1 MFGRKKPPPGTNIPK
16 STSEPEDDIPPMPAQ
31 LAPLKP
37 ATPPRPVSS
46 PAASQGSAMPSPDL
60 PTASTPPLRPGA
72 PPPGSPI
79 GRPVTAPAVSSP
91 PKSSASD
98 RTLTV
103 GSGISL
109 TGEINACDRLVVE
122 GKVEAALSDCKSIEI
137 AESGL
142 FKGSAEIQDADIS
155 GRFEGKLT
163 VRGRLMIRS
172 KGKVSGE
179 VRYGQLEIE
188 LGGQI
193 VGHIEATSGESA
205 RHVDAAAD

>member
-1 MFGRKKPPPGTNIPK
+1 MFGRKKPPPGTEIPK

-37 ATPPRPVSS
+37 AMPPRPVT
-46 PAASQGSAMPSPDL
+46 PAAPQGSAMPSPDL

-79 GRPVTAPAVSSP
+79 GRPMPAPAMAAP
-91 PKSSASD
+91 LKSDASD

-103 GSGISL
+103 GRGISL
-109 TGEINACDRLVVE
+109 NGEINACDRLVVE

-193 VGHIEATSGESA
+193 VGHIEATTGEST

>member
-1 MFGRKKPPPGTNIPK
+1 
-16 STSEPEDDIPPMPAQ
+16 
-31 LAPLKP
+31 
-37 ATPPRPVSS
+37 
-46 PAASQGSAMPSPDL
+46 MPSPDL

-72 PPPGSPI
+72 PPPGAPI
-79 GRPVTAPAVSSP
+79 GRPAPSTAAAP
-91 PKSSASD
+91 PKSDASD

-103 GSGISL
+103 GRGISL
-109 TGEINACDRLVVE
+109 NGEINACDRLVVE

-193 VGHIEATSGESA
+193 VGHIEATSGDAA

>member
-1 MFGRKKPPPGTNIPK
+1 
-16 STSEPEDDIPPMPAQ
+16 
-31 LAPLKP
+31 
-37 ATPPRPVSS
+37 
-46 PAASQGSAMPSPDL
+46 MPSPDL
-60 PTASTPPLRPGA
+60 PTASTPPLRPEAPRPAGA
-72 PPPGSPI
+72 PI
-79 GRPVTAPAVSSP
+79 GRPVTSPAMASP
-91 PKSSASD
+91 PKPDASD

-103 GSGISL
+103 GRGISL
-109 TGEINACDRLVVE
+109 NGEINACDRLVVE

-193 VGHIEATSGESA
+193 VGHIEATTGEGT

>member
-1 MFGRKKPPPGTNIPK
+1 M
-16 STSEPEDDIPPMPAQ
+16 
-31 LAPLKP
+31 
-37 ATPPRPVSS
+37 TPPTV
-46 PAASQGSAMPSPDL
+46 A
-60 PTASTPPLRPGA
+60 
-72 PPPGSPI
+72 
-79 GRPVTAPAVSSP
+79 SP
-91 PKSSASD
+91 PKSDASD

-103 GSGISL
+103 GRGISL
-109 TGEINACDRLVVE
+109 NGEINACDRLVVE

-193 VGHIEATSGESA
+193 VGHIEATTADGA

>member
-1 MFGRKKPPPGTNIPK
+1 
-16 STSEPEDDIPPMPAQ
+16 
-31 LAPLKP
+31 
-37 ATPPRPVSS
+37 
-46 PAASQGSAMPSPDL
+46 MPSPDL

-79 GRPVTAPAVSSP
+79 GRPATSPAAPP
-91 PKSSASD
+91 PKTSASD

-109 TGEINACDRLVVE
+109 NGEINACDRLVVE

-193 VGHIEATSGESA
+193 VGHIEATSGDAA

>member
-1 MFGRKKPPPGTNIPK
+1 
-16 STSEPEDDIPPMPAQ
+16 
-31 LAPLKP
+31 
-37 ATPPRPVSS
+37 
-46 PAASQGSAMPSPDL
+46 MPSPDL

-79 GRPVTAPAVSSP
+79 GRPVTAPVVASP

-109 TGEINACDRLVVE
+109 NGEINACDRLVVE

-137 AESGL
+137 AEPGL

-205 RHVDAAAD
+205 RQVGAAAD

>member
-1 MFGRKKPPPGTNIPK
+1 
-16 STSEPEDDIPPMPAQ
+16 
-31 LAPLKP
+31 
-37 ATPPRPVSS
+37 
-46 PAASQGSAMPSPDL
+46 MPSPDL

-79 GRPVTAPAVSSP
+79 GRPATPPTMASP

-109 TGEINACDRLVVE
+109 NGEINACDRLVVE

-193 VGHIEATSGESA
+193 VGHIEATTGEA
-205 RHVDAAAD
+205 TRQVGAAAD